1 MLAECKGEA
10 QKKQIKEYAECLT
23 TDKDF
28 IAAMEEGKKSGNGDL
43 TKCGEMVTDNAENF
57 IKNNNV
63 KAVVLFGTCLT
74 KLPNMDTT
82 KC

>member
-1 MLAECKGEA
+1 MSDYGQGLYCPYGGRQE
-10 QKKQIKEYAECLT
+10 
-23 TDKDF
+23 
-28 IAAMEEGKKSGNGDL
+28 SGNGDL